1 MIPRAALLAL
11 VLTAIGAVPARADDT
26 PAPSPTPS
34 APSPRPSAPPS
45 PSASPGGSPSASP
58 TASASPSSSG
68 SPSPSASASAAPADA
83 TPSASASPSLDETA
97 QLEAARARDAELLAS
112 AKTLSQLI
120 DAQALVARDELTALA
135 AEIVSVQKDLEEVE
149 GDIARLETL
158 SRDRH
163 GNRDRLQRDALRL
176 LSLGDPSL
184 VTLSDV
190 QREALDDLRRLDT
203 ALRESRAR
211 LADRVEELGRV
222 RETAAVKQAQIQ
234 RLRDRGRIS
243 ASAAAAGDSEKRAA
257 EVALLQALARD
268 ATVAQTALAQLVV
281 NAMAPSGDAPSA
293 WVMPTRGVITQAF
306 GPTAFQLALPR
317 NYRGATY
324 PHFHDALDIAAPLGT
339 PVVAAA
345 EGRVTFVGHLPDG
358 AMVVIVSHAG
368 GLVSVYAHLDD
379 TFARPPVRIGDTVK
393 GGQVIGFVGVTG
405 ITTGPHLHFSVLRDG
420 EPIDPISLLGGR

>member
-293 WVMPTRGVITQAF
+293 WVRPTRGVITQAF

-379 TFARPPVRIGDTVK
+379 TFARPPVRIG
-393 GGQVIGFVGVTG
+393 FVGVTG